1 MEAVGFPDVEGA
13 CMTFLR
19 TELATRGDTAKVGD
33 KVPDGHGRFVRVQRS
48 GGSRS
53 LAHDAAQVI
62 FECWDETPADAHDL
76 GAMVRALVGSMD
88 TPTAWF
94 SSEIG
99 GLAFFPDP
107 RTDLPR
113 YQFTALIRTRGKAI

>member
-1 MEAVGFPDVEGA
+1 MEAVQFPDVEGA

-19 TELATRGDTAKVGD
+19 TELTTRGDTATVGD
-33 KVPDGHGRFVRVQRS
+33 KVPDNHGRFVRVQRA

-53 LAHDAAQVI
+53 LAHDGAMVI
-62 FECWDETPADAHDL
+62 FECWDAKAADAASL
-76 GAMVRALVGSMD
+76 GALVRALIGSMD

-113 YQFTALIRTRGKAI
+113 YQFTTLIRTRGKAI

>member
-13 CMTFLR
+13 CMTFLSAA
-19 TELATRGDTAKVGD
+19 LASRSDSATVGD
-33 KVPDGHGRFVRVQRS
+33 KVPDERGRFVRVQRS

-62 FECWDETPADAHDL
+62 FECWDETPVAAHNL
-76 GAMVRALVGSMD
+76 GALVRALIGSMD

-107 RTDLPR
+107 RTDMPR
-113 YQFTALIRTRGKAI
+113 YQFTALIRTRGEAI